1 MLKSYK
7 LPKGQRYKVKKKK
20 MNTTKDVQAFYEE
33 NYKTILKDI
42 F

>member
-7 LPKGQRYKVKKKK
+7 LPKGQRYKVKKK